1 MRLLLGPLAPSW
13 VAASVGVTPQTV
25 AHWKRGEYTSLNR
38 LLQVAAAV
46 RQLLPE
52 YEEAAPPAWAERLR
66 KEMVSDLR
74 TILEE
79 SALDELADKLDALI
93 AGAQR
98 PGGAQAG
105 DPPAVLDDA
114 HSSAQ

>member
-13 VAASVGVTPQTV
+13 VASQLGVTPQTV
-25 AHWKRGEYTSLNR
+25 AHWKNGEYTSLTR

-52 YEEAAPPAWAERLR
+52 YDEAAPPAWAERLR
-66 KEMVSDLR
+66 EEVVSDLR

-79 SALDELADKLDALI
+79 SVLDELADKLAVLI
-93 AGAQR
+93 AGAQQR
-98 PGGAQAG
+98 DGAG
-105 DPPAVLDDA
+105 VEDPPAALDDA
-114 HSSAQ
+114 HSSAR